1 MAVNIDGA
9 DRDRLALV
17 LQAAASLTAHF
28 GAAEPVVLA
37 LAGTDVKLPSPSDA
51 SGDDEASDDE
61 VLLLLQAI
69 VAAAQ
74 PRGDEQG
81 SAGAF
86 YTPPRLATHIV
97 ASALDA
103 SNTGPNSTGPNSSVG
118 PTVLDPTCGGGA
130 VLLSAAEELL
140 ARGHDAAPIVP
151 RLFGGDLDP
160 VAVLTARLVLGLW
173 SIWRAGHW
181 ETADIRVVDA
191 VHSDG
196 PDHWSGRFDL
206 VVGNP
211 PFLGQ
216 LKSATNRSSG
226 ERRSVG
232 PLGYADAATVV
243 LDRSLGWVRDG
254 GAMALLQPRSFLSA
268 RDAARVRRRVATEQR
283 LVGLW
288 VDAAPM
294 FDAGVRVCLPVIV
307 REPATAAMVR
317 LWSGLTGLDDV
328 TTLSGEH
335 VPVPVSGDWAAIGAA
350 LVGVPAAVRRVSAV
364 SGGRT
369 LGDLADVHADFR
381 DWFYDV
387 AEVVTE
393 ASADGGPELRVLTS
407 GAIEPLRSTWGVG
420 VVKIL
425 RRAFTA
431 PVVPRPWLDARP
443 DGAHRVRPKV
453 IVANQTKILEVHV
466 DDTGTH
472 VGLTPTISVVPHRS
486 EDLHLVAALLASPL
500 ASAHVAA
507 LTAGSGLSA
516 TAMRVTAESLRS
528 IPVPPVHEQWQRAAE
543 LVRNGA
549 GPLDVAEMMAGAW
562 PDLDG
567 TDGAEL
573 LAWWRDRLRPGQF

>member
-1 MAVNIDGA
+1 MAVNIDDA
-9 DRDRLALV
+9 DRARLALV
-17 LQAAASLTAHF
+17 LRAAAPLIAHF
-28 GAAEPVVLA
+28 GAAEPVALA
-37 LAGTDVKLPSPSDA
+37 LARTGVELPSPVDA
-51 SGDDEASDDE
+51 AGDDEIRADE
-61 VLLLLQAI
+61 ILRLLGAI
-69 VAAAQ
+69 VASAQ

-86 YTPPRLATHIV
+86 YTPPRLAAHIV

-103 SNTGPNSTGPNSSVG
+103 ANSATASSAA
-118 PTVLDPTCGGGA
+118 TVLDPTCGGGA
-130 VLLSAAEELL
+130 VLLSAAEALL
-140 ARGHDAAPIVP
+140 VRGDDATPIVR

-160 VAVLTARLVLGLW
+160 VAVITARLVLGLW
-173 SIWRAGHW
+173 AIWRTGHW
-181 ETADIRVVDA
+181 ETADICVVDA
-191 VHSDG
+191 VHTDG
-196 PDHWSGRFDL
+196 PDHWSDRFDL

-216 LKSATNRSSG
+216 LKSATNRSSS

-243 LDRSLGWVRDG
+243 LDRSLGWVRDR
-254 GAMALLQPRSFLSA
+254 GAVALLQPRSFLSA
-268 RDAARVRRRVATEQR
+268 RDAAGVRRRVATEQR

-288 VDAAPM
+288 VDDAPM
-294 FDAGVRVCLPVIV
+294 FDAGVRVCLPVV
-307 REPATAAMVR
+307 AREPATATTVR
-317 LWSGLTGLDDV
+317 LSSGVTGAGDV
-328 TTLSGEH
+328 APSSAES
-335 VPVPVSGDWAAIGAA
+335 VPVPVSGDWTAIGAA

-364 SGGRT
+364 SGNRT

-393 ASADGGPELRVLTS
+393 ASAEGGSEVRVLTS

-420 VVKIL
+420 AVKIL
-425 RRAFTA
+425 RRTFTA
-431 PVVPRPWLDARP
+431 PVVPRSWLDARP
-443 DGAHRVRPKV
+443 DGSHRVRPKV
-453 IVANQTKILEVHV
+453 IVANQTKLLEVLV
-466 DDTGTH
+466 DDTGAH
-472 VGLTPTISVVPHRS
+472 VGLTPTISVVPRRS
-486 EDLHLVAALLASPL
+486 EELHLVAALLASPL

-528 IPVPPVHEQWQRAAE
+528 IPVPPVHDRWQRAAE

-549 GPLDVAEMMAGAW
+549 GPLDVAEMMSGAW

-567 TDGAEL
+567 TDGPEVL
-573 LAWWRDRLRPGQF
+573 LWWRDRLRPGQF